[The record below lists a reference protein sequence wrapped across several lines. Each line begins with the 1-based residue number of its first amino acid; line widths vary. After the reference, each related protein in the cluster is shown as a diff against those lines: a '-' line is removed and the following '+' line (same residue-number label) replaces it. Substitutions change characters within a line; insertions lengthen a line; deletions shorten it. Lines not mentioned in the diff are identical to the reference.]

1 MIMIMVEKILVK
13 VLGKFI
19 VNFGE
24 NIWVNVDV
32 LMIYDVCGFGIIGI
46 FKWEFG
52 ENVKVWDKEKIVLIL
67 DYYIFIVDEWVNCN
81 VDILWDF
88 V

>member
-1 MIMIMVEKILVK
+1 MIMIMIEKILVK

-19 VNFGE
+19 FNFGE
-24 NIWVNVDV
+24 NIWVKVDV